1 MATPKL
7 PLLCLLA
14 LALSSFPHASTARS
28 INTPCGFTLCGNLSI
43 RYPFRLTTEP
53 QSCGLKRFELLCDNN
68 RAIFPM
74 DRGNFY
80 VQHIFNDNQTIHIVD
95 VNVDKDDCSI
105 PLSSLPFGSPTSRKF
120 PQIGATS
127 YTYLDTEFEFDT
139 FTYEEMFVM
148 NCSTKMNKSWSG
160 ANYIN
165 ACRCSSCPP
174 TNKNYFY
181 FLDGGTA
188 ASAFHPSC
196 TVEALVPISLQ
207 NINGLSTFDI
217 YRRLRMGTQIT
228 WSLQSKPR
236 WGSAVNVLQSLFWVL
251 VGLLLLY
258 AESMMA
264 LVHVLPSAT
273 SPPSKE
279 IQIFLVTITGIILV
293 RTLLGISCLTVLII
307 RKLRRRHLSVDDAI
321 ENFLQSQKNFMPI
334 RYSYAEIKKITG
346 GFKNKL
352 GQGGFGT
359 VFKGKLQSG
368 KLVAVKLLK
377 ESKGNGQD
385 FINEVA
391 TIGRIHHVNVVQ
403 LIGFCVERKKQ
414 ALVYDFMI
422 NGSLDKFI
430 FSSGSSS
437 LSWEKMFEIVV
448 GVGRGIEYLHNG
460 CAMKILHFD
469 IKPHNILL
477 DDNFN
482 PKVSDFGLAKLYP
495 VDNSIIFLT
504 AARGTFG
511 YMAPEL
517 FYKSIGG
524 ISYKTDVYS
533 FGMMLMEIVG
543 KRKNLNASAEHSSQ
557 VYFPTWIYDRLQLGE
572 NIELEDM
579 TESENSIMRKMIMV
593 AFWCIQ
599 TKPIHRPSMTKV
611 LKMLESEDELLEI
624 PPKSLIFSVDMSCN
638 NSE

>member
-14 LALSSFPHASTARS
+14 LALSSFPRASTARS
-28 INTPCGFTLCGNLSI
+28 INTPCGFTVCGNLSI

-80 VQHIFNDNQTIHIVD
+80 VQHIFYDNQTIHIVD

-181 FLDGGTA
+181 FLDGGA
-188 ASAFHPSC
+188 ASSAFHPSC

-228 WSLQSKPR
+228 WSLQFKLR
-236 WGSAVNVLQSLFWVL
+236 WGSVVNALQSLFWVL

-264 LVHVLPSAT
+264 LFLPPAT
-273 SPPSKE
+273 SPPSK
-279 IQIFLVTITGIILV
+279 
-293 RTLLGISCLTVLII
+293 
-307 RKLRRRHLSVDDAI
+307 
-321 ENFLQSQKNFMPI
+321 
-334 RYSYAEIKKITG
+334 
-346 GFKNKL
+346 
-352 GQGGFGT
+352 
-359 VFKGKLQSG
+359 
-368 KLVAVKLLK
+368 
-377 ESKGNGQD
+377 
-385 FINEVA
+385 
-391 TIGRIHHVNVVQ
+391 
-403 LIGFCVERKKQ
+403 
-414 ALVYDFMI
+414 
-422 NGSLDKFI
+422 
-430 FSSGSSS
+430 GSSS
-437 LSWEKMFEIVV
+437 LSWQKMLEIVV
-448 GVGRGIEYLHNG
+448 GVGR
-460 CAMKILHFD
+460 
-469 IKPHNILL
+469 
-477 DDNFN
+477 
-482 PKVSDFGLAKLYP
+482 
-495 VDNSIIFLT
+495 
-504 AARGTFG
+504 
-511 YMAPEL
+511 
-517 FYKSIGG
+517 
-524 ISYKTDVYS
+524 
-533 FGMMLMEIVG
+533 
-543 KRKNLNASAEHSSQ
+543 
-557 VYFPTWIYDRLQLGE
+557 
-572 NIELEDM
+572 
-579 TESENSIMRKMIMV
+579 
-593 AFWCIQ
+593 
-599 TKPIHRPSMTKV
+599 
-611 LKMLESEDELLEI
+611 
-624 PPKSLIFSVDMSCN
+624 
-638 NSE
+638 

>member
-14 LALSSFPHASTARS
+14 LALFSFPHASTARS

-359 VFKGKLQSG
+359 MFKGKLQSG

-448 GVGRGIEYLHNG
+448 GVG
-460 CAMKILHFD
+460 
-469 IKPHNILL
+469 
-477 DDNFN
+477 
-482 PKVSDFGLAKLYP
+482 
-495 VDNSIIFLT
+495 
-504 AARGTFG
+504 
-511 YMAPEL
+511 
-517 FYKSIGG
+517 
-524 ISYKTDVYS
+524 
-533 FGMMLMEIVG
+533 
-543 KRKNLNASAEHSSQ
+543 
-557 VYFPTWIYDRLQLGE
+557 
-572 NIELEDM
+572 
-579 TESENSIMRKMIMV
+579 
-593 AFWCIQ
+593 
-599 TKPIHRPSMTKV
+599 
-611 LKMLESEDELLEI
+611 
-624 PPKSLIFSVDMSCN
+624 
-638 NSE
+638 

>member
-1 MATPKL
+1 MATLKL

-14 LALSSFPHASTARS
+14 LALSFFPHGSTARS

-53 QSCGLKRFELLCDNN
+53 QSCGLKRFELVRDNN

-80 VQHIFNDNQTIHIVD
+80 VQHIYYDNQTIHIVD
-95 VNVDKDDCSI
+95 VNVDKDNCSI

-120 PQIGATS
+120 PQIGPTS
-127 YTYLDTEFEFDT
+127 YTYLDTEFAFDK

-181 FLDGGTA
+181 FLDGATA
-188 ASAFHPSC
+188 TSAFHPSC
-196 TVEALVPISLQ
+196 TVEALVPISLH

-228 WSLQSKPR
+228 WNLQSKLR
-236 WGSAVNVLQSLFWVL
+236 WGSVVNALQSLFWVL

-264 LVHVLPSAT
+264 LVLPPAT
-273 SPPSKE
+273 SPPSKG
-279 IQIFLVTITGIILV
+279 IQIFFVTITGIILV

-307 RKLRRRHLSVDDAI
+307 RKLRRRHLSVNDAI
-321 ENFLQSQKNFMPI
+321 ENFLQRQKNFMPI

-368 KLVAVKLLK
+368 KLVAIKLLK

-403 LIGFCVERKKQ
+403 LIGFCAERKKQ
-414 ALVYDFMI
+414 ALVYDFMT

-437 LSWEKMFEIVV
+437 LSWQKMFEIVV
-448 GVGRGIEYLHNG
+448 GVGR
-460 CAMKILHFD
+460 
-469 IKPHNILL
+469 
-477 DDNFN
+477 
-482 PKVSDFGLAKLYP
+482 
-495 VDNSIIFLT
+495 

-524 ISYKTDVYS
+524 ISYKADVYS
-533 FGMMLMEIVG
+533 FGMMLIEIVG
-543 KRKNLNASAEHSSQ
+543 KRKNLNASAEHPSQ
-557 VYFPTWIYDRLQLGE
+557 VYFPTWIYDRLQQGE

-579 TESENSIMRKMIMV
+579 TESENSIMRKMIIV

-638 NSE
+638 DSE

>member
-7 PLLCLLA
+7 LLLCLLA

-68 RAIFPM
+68 HAIFPM

-80 VQHIFNDNQTIHIVD
+80 VQHIFYDNQTIHIVD

-188 ASAFHPSC
+188 HSAFHPSC

-207 NINGLSTFDI
+207 NINGLCTFDI

-228 WSLQSKPR
+228 WSLQSKLH
-236 WGSAVNVLQSLFWVL
+236 WGSVVNALQSLFWVL

-264 LVHVLPSAT
+264 LVLPPAT
-273 SPPSKE
+273 SPPSKG
-279 IQIFLVTITGIILV
+279 IQIFFVTITGIILV

-334 RYSYAEIKKITG
+334 
-346 GFKNKL
+346 
-352 GQGGFGT
+352 
-359 VFKGKLQSG
+359 SG

-385 FINEVA
+385 FINEVT

-448 GVGRGIEYLHNG
+448 GVGLGIKYLHNG

-495 VDNSIIFLT
+495 VNNSIISLT
-504 AARGTFG
+504 AAHGTFG
-511 YMAPEL
+511 YMASEL

-524 ISYKTDVYS
+524 ISYKADVYS

-557 VYFPTWIYDRLQLGE
+557 VYFPTWVYDRLQLGE

-638 NSE
+638 DSE

>member
-7 PLLCLLA
+7 LLLCLLA

-68 RAIFPM
+68 HAIFPM

-80 VQHIFNDNQTIHIVD
+80 VQHIFYDNQTIHIVD

-188 ASAFHPSC
+188 HSAFHPSC

-207 NINGLSTFDI
+207 NINGLCTFDI

-228 WSLQSKPR
+228 WSLQSKLH
-236 WGSAVNVLQSLFWVL
+236 WGSVVNALQSLFWVL

-264 LVHVLPSAT
+264 LVLPPAT
-273 SPPSKE
+273 SPPSKG
-279 IQIFLVTITGIILV
+279 IQIFFVTITGIILV

-334 RYSYAEIKKITG
+334 
-346 GFKNKL
+346 
-352 GQGGFGT
+352 
-359 VFKGKLQSG
+359 SG

-385 FINEVA
+385 FINEVT

-448 GVGRGIEYLHNG
+448 GVGLGIEYLHNG

-495 VDNSIIFLT
+495 VNNSIISLT
-504 AARGTFG
+504 AAHGTFG
-511 YMAPEL
+511 YMASEL

-524 ISYKTDVYS
+524 ISYKADVYS

-557 VYFPTWIYDRLQLGE
+557 VYFPTWVYDRLQLGE

-638 NSE
+638 DSE

>member
-14 LALSSFPHASTARS
+14 LALFSFPHASTARS

-359 VFKGKLQSG
+359 MFKGKLQSG

-377 ESKGNGQD
+377 ESK
-385 FINEVA
+385 
-391 TIGRIHHVNVVQ
+391 
-403 LIGFCVERKKQ
+403 
-414 ALVYDFMI
+414 
-422 NGSLDKFI
+422 
-430 FSSGSSS
+430 
-437 LSWEKMFEIVV
+437 
-448 GVGRGIEYLHNG
+448 
-460 CAMKILHFD
+460 
-469 IKPHNILL
+469 
-477 DDNFN
+477 
-482 PKVSDFGLAKLYP
+482 
-495 VDNSIIFLT
+495 

-524 ISYKTDVYS
+524 ISYKADVYS

>member
-1 MATPKL
+1 MATLKL

-14 LALSSFPHASTARS
+14 LALSFFPHGSTARS

-53 QSCGLKRFELLCDNN
+53 QSCGLKRFELVRDNN

-80 VQHIFNDNQTIHIVD
+80 VQHIYYDNQTIHIVD
-95 VNVDKDDCSI
+95 VNVDKDNCSI

-120 PQIGATS
+120 PQIGPTS
-127 YTYLDTEFEFDT
+127 YTYLDTEFAFDK

-181 FLDGGTA
+181 FLDGATA
-188 ASAFHPSC
+188 TSAFHPSC
-196 TVEALVPISLQ
+196 TVEALVPISLH

-228 WSLQSKPR
+228 WNLQSKLR
-236 WGSAVNVLQSLFWVL
+236 WGSVVNALQSLFWVL

-264 LVHVLPSAT
+264 LVLPPAT
-273 SPPSKE
+273 SPPSKG
-279 IQIFLVTITGIILV
+279 IQIFFVTITGIILV

-307 RKLRRRHLSVDDAI
+307 RKLRRRHLSVNDAI
-321 ENFLQSQKNFMPI
+321 ENFLQRQKNFMPI

-368 KLVAVKLLK
+368 KLVAIKLLK

-403 LIGFCVERKKQ
+403 LIGFCAERKKQ
-414 ALVYDFMI
+414 ALVYDFMT

-437 LSWEKMFEIVV
+437 LSWQKMFEIVV
-448 GVGRGIEYLHNG
+448 GVGR
-460 CAMKILHFD
+460 
-469 IKPHNILL
+469 
-477 DDNFN
+477 
-482 PKVSDFGLAKLYP
+482 
-495 VDNSIIFLT
+495 
-504 AARGTFG
+504 ARGTFG

-524 ISYKTDVYS
+524 ISYKADVYS
-533 FGMMLMEIVG
+533 FGMMLIEIVG
-543 KRKNLNASAEHSSQ
+543 KRKNLNASAEHPSQ
-557 VYFPTWIYDRLQLGE
+557 VYFPTWIYDRLQQGE

-579 TESENSIMRKMIMV
+579 TESENSIMRKMIIV

-638 NSE
+638 DSE

>member
-53 QSCGLKRFELLCDNN
+53 QSCGLKRFELL
-68 RAIFPM
+68 
-74 DRGNFY
+74 
-80 VQHIFNDNQTIHIVD
+80 
-95 VNVDKDDCSI
+95 
-105 PLSSLPFGSPTSRKF
+105 SLPFGSPTSRKF

-139 FTYEEMFVM
+139 FTYQEMFVM

-181 FLDGGTA
+181 FLDGGA
-188 ASAFHPSC
+188 ASSAFHPSC

-217 YRRLRMGTQIT
+217 YRRLRVGTQIT
-228 WSLQSKPR
+228 WSLQFKLR
-236 WGSAVNVLQSLFWVL
+236 WGSVVSALQSLFWVL

-264 LVHVLPSAT
+264 LVLPPAT
-273 SPPSKE
+273 SPPSK
-279 IQIFLVTITGIILV
+279 
-293 RTLLGISCLTVLII
+293 
-307 RKLRRRHLSVDDAI
+307 
-321 ENFLQSQKNFMPI
+321 
-334 RYSYAEIKKITG
+334 G

-368 KLVAVKLLK
+368 KLVAIKLLK

-437 LSWEKMFEIVV
+437 LSWQKMFEIVV
-448 GVGRGIEYLHNG
+448 GVGR
-460 CAMKILHFD
+460 
-469 IKPHNILL
+469 
-477 DDNFN
+477 
-482 PKVSDFGLAKLYP
+482 
-495 VDNSIIFLT
+495 
-504 AARGTFG
+504 
-511 YMAPEL
+511 
-517 FYKSIGG
+517 
-524 ISYKTDVYS
+524 
-533 FGMMLMEIVG
+533 
-543 KRKNLNASAEHSSQ
+543 
-557 VYFPTWIYDRLQLGE
+557 
-572 NIELEDM
+572 
-579 TESENSIMRKMIMV
+579 
-593 AFWCIQ
+593 
-599 TKPIHRPSMTKV
+599 
-611 LKMLESEDELLEI
+611 
-624 PPKSLIFSVDMSCN
+624 
-638 NSE
+638 

>member
-127 YTYLDTEFEFDT
+127 YTYLDTEFEFDP

-236 WGSAVNVLQSLFWVL
+236 WGSAVNVLQSLFWVC

-273 SPPSKE
+273 SPPSK
-279 IQIFLVTITGIILV
+279 GIILV

-448 GVGRGIEYLHNG
+448 GVGR
-460 CAMKILHFD
+460 
-469 IKPHNILL
+469 
-477 DDNFN
+477 
-482 PKVSDFGLAKLYP
+482 
-495 VDNSIIFLT
+495 
-504 AARGTFG
+504 ARGTFG

-524 ISYKTDVYS
+524 ISYKADVYS

>member
-14 LALSSFPHASTARS
+14 LALSSFPRASTARS

-80 VQHIFNDNQTIHIVD
+80 VQHIFYDNQTIHIVD

-165 ACRCSSCPP
+165 ACRCSPCPP

-188 ASAFHPSC
+188 HSAFHPSC

-228 WSLQSKPR
+228 WSLQFKLR
-236 WGSAVNVLQSLFWVL
+236 WGSVVNSLQSLFWVL

-264 LVHVLPSAT
+264 LFLPPAT
-273 SPPSKE
+273 SPPSK
-279 IQIFLVTITGIILV
+279 GIILV

-437 LSWEKMFEIVV
+437 LSWQKMFEIVV
-448 GVGRGIEYLHNG
+448 GVGR
-460 CAMKILHFD
+460 
-469 IKPHNILL
+469 
-477 DDNFN
+477 
-482 PKVSDFGLAKLYP
+482 
-495 VDNSIIFLT
+495 

-511 YMAPEL
+511 YIAPEL

-524 ISYKTDVYS
+524 ISYKADVYS
-533 FGMMLMEIVG
+533 FGMMLIEIVG

-572 NIELEDM
+572 NIKLEDM
-579 TESENSIMRKMIMV
+579 TESESSIMRKMIMV

-611 LKMLESEDELLEI
+611 LKMLESEDELLGI

-638 NSE
+638 DSE

>member
-1 MATPKL
+1 MATLKL

-14 LALSSFPHASTARS
+14 LALSFFPHGATARS

-43 RYPFRLTTEP
+43 RYPFRSTTEP
-53 QSCGLKRFELLCDNN
+53 QSCGLKRFELVRDNN

-80 VQHIFNDNQTIHIVD
+80 FQHIFYDNQTIHIVD
-95 VNVDKDDCSI
+95 VNVDKDNCSI
-105 PLSSLPFGSPTSRKF
+105 PLSSLPFGSPTNRKF
-120 PQIGATS
+120 PQIGPTS
-127 YTYLDTEFEFDT
+127 YTYLDTEFAFDT

-148 NCSTKMNKSWSG
+148 NCSTKMNKPWSG
-160 ANYIN
+160 PNYIN

-181 FLDGGTA
+181 FLDGATA
-188 ASAFHPSC
+188 TSAFHPSC
-196 TVEALVPISLQ
+196 TVEALVPISLH

-228 WSLQSKPR
+228 WNLQSKLR
-236 WGSAVNVLQSLFWVL
+236 WGSVVNALQSLFWVL

-264 LVHVLPSAT
+264 LVLPPAT
-273 SPPSKE
+273 SPPSKG
-279 IQIFLVTITGIILV
+279 IQIFFVTITGI
-293 RTLLGISCLTVLII
+293 
-307 RKLRRRHLSVDDAI
+307 
-321 ENFLQSQKNFMPI
+321 E
-334 RYSYAEIKKITG
+334 
-346 GFKNKL
+346 
-352 GQGGFGT
+352 
-359 VFKGKLQSG
+359 
-368 KLVAVKLLK
+368 
-377 ESKGNGQD
+377 GNGQD

-403 LIGFCVERKKQ
+403 LIGFCAERKKQ
-414 ALVYDFMI
+414 ALVYDFMT

-437 LSWEKMFEIVV
+437 LSWQKMFEIVV

-477 DDNFN
+477 DENFN

-495 VDNSIIFLT
+495 VDDSIISLT
-504 AARGTFG
+504 AARGTFR

-524 ISYKTDVYS
+524 ISYKADVYS
-533 FGMMLMEIVG
+533 FGMMLIEIVG

-579 TESENSIMRKMIMV
+579 TESENSIMRKMIIV

-599 TKPIHRPSMTKV
+599 TKPINRPSMTKV

-638 NSE
+638 DSEELKQT

>member
-279 IQIFLVTITGIILV
+279 IQIFLVTITG
-293 RTLLGISCLTVLII
+293 
-307 RKLRRRHLSVDDAI
+307 
-321 ENFLQSQKNFMPI
+321 
-334 RYSYAEIKKITG
+334 

-524 ISYKTDVYS
+524 ISYKADVYS

>member
-127 YTYLDTEFEFDT
+127 YTYLDTEFEFDP

-236 WGSAVNVLQSLFWVL
+236 WGSAVNVLQSLFWVC

-273 SPPSKE
+273 SPPSK
-279 IQIFLVTITGIILV
+279 GIILV

-377 ESKGNGQD
+377 ESKG
-385 FINEVA
+385 
-391 TIGRIHHVNVVQ
+391 
-403 LIGFCVERKKQ
+403 
-414 ALVYDFMI
+414 
-422 NGSLDKFI
+422 
-430 FSSGSSS
+430 SSS

-482 PKVSDFGLAKLYP
+482 SKVSDFGLAKLYP

-524 ISYKTDVYS
+524 ISYKADVYS

>member
-14 LALSSFPHASTARS
+14 LALFSFPHASTARS

-105 PLSSLPFGSPTSRKF
+105 PLSSLPFGSPTSN
-120 PQIGATS
+120 
-127 YTYLDTEFEFDT
+127 TEFEFDT

-228 WSLQSKPR
+228 WSLQSKP
-236 WGSAVNVLQSLFWVL
+236 LQSLFWVL

-273 SPPSKE
+273 SPPSKGV
-279 IQIFLVTITGIILV
+279 QILCVTITGIILA
-293 RTLLGISCLTVLII
+293 RTLLGISCLAVLII
-307 RKLRRRHLSVDDAI
+307 RKLRRRHLSVDDLI
-321 ENFLQSQKNFMPI
+321 ENFLQSQTNFMPI
-334 RYSYAEIKKITG
+334 RYSYAELKRITG
-346 GFKNKL
+346 GFKDKL
-352 GQGGFGT
+352 GQGGYGT
-359 VFKGKLQSG
+359 VFKGKLRSG
-368 KLVAVKLLK
+368 NLVAIKLLK

-403 LIGFCVERKKQ
+403 LIGFCVEGKKQ
-414 ALVYDFMI
+414 ALVYDFMT

-430 FSSGSSS
+430 FSTGNSS
-437 LSWEKMFEIVV
+437 LSWQKMFEIVV

-495 VDNSIIFLT
+495 VDDSIISLT

-517 FYKSIGG
+517 FYKNIGN
-524 ISYKTDVYS
+524 ISYKADIYS

-543 KRKNLNASAEHSSQ
+543 RRKNLKDSVDHSSQ
-557 VYFPTWIYDRLQLGE
+557 NYFPTWIYDQFELGE
-572 NIELEDM
+572 NMKLEDL
-579 TESENSIMRKMIMV
+579 SENETKIVRKMIIV

-599 TKPIHRPSMTKV
+599 TKPIYRPSMTKV
-611 LKMLESEDELLEI
+611 LNMLESEDELLEI
-624 PPKSLIFSVDMSCN
+624 PPK
-638 NSE
+638 

>member
-14 LALSSFPHASTARS
+14 LALFSFPHASTARS

-273 SPPSKE
+273 SPPSK
-279 IQIFLVTITGIILV
+279 GIILV

-359 VFKGKLQSG
+359 MFKGKLQSG

-448 GVGRGIEYLHNG
+448 G
-460 CAMKILHFD
+460 ILHFD

-482 PKVSDFGLAKLYP
+482 PKVSYFGLAKLYP

-524 ISYKTDVYS
+524 ISYKADVYS